1 MLENSRVTACS
12 VLLLMLSVAAV
23 LHAFQGMA
31 SPSRTPRSIDV
42 KTSLPPIRVNFRDV
56 AEEAGLTAVNVSGG
70 KDRKKYILE
79 ATGSGVGIFDFDN
92 DGLMDVILVNG
103 TTLDGERAGGET
115 SKHLDRNLGEVKFED
130 VTEKDGISHTGWG
143 QGV

>member
-12 VLLLMLSVAAV
+12 VLLLMLGVAAV

-31 SPSRTPRSIDV
+31 SPSRTPRSIDI

-70 KDRKKYILE
+70 KDRKKYIFE
-79 ATGSGVGIFDFDN
+79 ATGDVVGIFDFDK
-92 DGLMDVILVNG
+92 DCLMDVILVNG
-103 TTLDGERAGGET
+103 TTRDGDGARA
-115 SKHLDRNLGEVKFED
+115 K
-130 VTEKDGISHTGWG
+130 
-143 QGV
+143 